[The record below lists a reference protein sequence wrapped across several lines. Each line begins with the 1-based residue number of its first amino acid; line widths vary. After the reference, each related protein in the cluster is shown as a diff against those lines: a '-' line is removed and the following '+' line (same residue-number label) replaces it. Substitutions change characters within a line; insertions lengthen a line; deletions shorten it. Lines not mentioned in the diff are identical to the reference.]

1 MLRNICTYG
10 GKNKAWRV
18 SALPIVW
25 CNSVFCNTRKWKVL
39 RSYHQTV
46 AFILCQKKKPQKH
59 RRRPLNVSRGQFAVS
74 QITCLLPPVTQFPSP
89 PADSANKKRS
99 KEEEEKKKVWALKD
113 PTSHQKTSTCFIHR
127 PRGAE
132 ATVHH
137 SGAQPLWERKL
148 TTWLLTHLQVNS
160 AVGLFP
166 GFKNKKVHTSPL

>member
-1 MLRNICTYG
+1 MTC
-10 GKNKAWRV
+10 V
-18 SALPIVW
+18 PVLPIVR

-46 AFILCQKKKPQKH
+46 ALILCKKKKPQKNC
-59 RRRPLNVSRGQFAVS
+59 RRPLNVSRGGQFAVS

-99 KEEEEKKKVWALKD
+99 KEKKKKKVWALKD

-148 TTWLLTHLQVNS
+148 TTWRLTQLQVNS